1 MELVEVRNDKRW
13 EHDEEKNVTEKEVT
27 REETELGNLAKE
39 FTAWLRHRVPTH
51 VVPFTSPPG
60 DVGSICLELTGEC
73 KRYDKLVNE
82 ALNSQSSNHAEECLG
97 E

>member
-1 MELVEVRNDKRW
+1 VKLVEVRNDKRR
-13 EHDEEKNVTEKEVT
+13 EHDEEKNVTKEEIT
-27 REETELGNLAKE
+27 REETKLGNLAKE
-39 FTAWLRHRVPTH
+39 FTARLRHRVPTH

-60 DVGSICLELTGEC
+60 DVCSICLELTSEC
-73 KRYDKLVNE
+73 KRYNKLIDE